1 MAGPLTEHTR
11 MALVDQAG
19 ELNPGLQTSSRRGD
33 LTLPCVDADGLY
45 IESLEP
51 GTTLHVQTVNS
62 CYRVAIVDGLR
73 HEVTMCGGT
82 AFPEAAL
89 LRIAGA
95 IDRGGALRSG
105 WIVVGCRMELSLG
118 ALRIK
123 SSRVRSV
130 SIASTP

>member
-1 MAGPLTEHTR
+1 MAGPLTGHTR
-11 MALVDQAG
+11 MAVVDQAG
-19 ELNPGLQTSSRRGD
+19 ELNPGPQTSSRRGD
-33 LTLPCVDADGLY
+33 FTVACVDGLC
-45 IESLEP
+45 IESLES
-51 GTTLHVQTVNS
+51 GTTLLVQTVNS
-62 CYRVAIVDGLR
+62 CYRIAIVDGLR

-105 WIVVGCRMELSLG
+105 WIVVGSRMELSLG